1 MTDSDQTKAT
11 RRVLDFLSNVV
22 ADLFSHMKKI
32 VARCFSLFRR
42 GKAKRSVRE
51 YEVLVAEKL
60 AKHGLGPDRLRQ
72 RLQDLDERI
81 ESVKAAGASSKAIE
95 TERRGV
101 LVQIYQ
107 ATPAN
112 DEEHQEIVSARET
125 LANAEQTIATETEQ
139 ISDTSLLPQDAAH
152 FGRLGLGYGVI
163 ALVCYLVFWPDPTPA
178 QPIAGLDNAEFSQAL
193 GLVVSGWR
201 LTRPDGDQTDIPEV
215 TGTCFSI
222 SPDGFLVTNQHVVA
236 EYEKGLKAN
245 AFRDRL
251 LKEKDIIIEPKL
263 WVFFDGQEYEA
274 SLVHSDQ
281 TYDLAVVATPRK
293 EQPFFRLAKS
303 KEQPRGTDVYAL
315 GFPAIASKPMSDNEV
330 AAEIVRSKKSLLVGE
345 KLTPTQLEFS
355 MTKGIISRSIESDNV
370 NWLQHNADINS
381 GNSGGPLVTANGTV
395 VGVNTLAIKAT
406 KGHGVFYSFTI
417 PQVRSILEDHVDF
430 LEEESD

>member
-107 ATPAN
+107 GTSAN
-112 DEEHQEIVSARET
+112 DAEHEEVKSARET
-125 LANAEQTIATETEQ
+125 LANAEQTIETETEQ
-139 ISDTSLLPQDAAH
+139 IADTSLLPQDASH
-152 FGRLGLGYGVI
+152 SGRLGLGYGVI
-163 ALVCYLVFWPDPTPA
+163 ALLCYWLFWPNATPA
-178 QPIAGLDNAEFSQAL
+178 QPIAGLDDAEFSQAL

-201 LTRPDGDQTDIPEV
+201 LTRPDGEQTDIPEG

-222 SPDGFLVTNQHVVA
+222 SPDGFLLTNQHVVE

-245 AFRDRL
+245 ALRDRL
-251 LKEKDIIIEPKL
+251 LREKDIVIEPKL
-263 WVFFDGQEYEA
+263 WVFFDGEEYEA
-274 SLVHSDQ
+274 TLVHSDPD
-281 TYDLAVVATPRK
+281 YDLAVVQTSRSV
-293 EQPFFRLAKS
+293 QPFFKLARTKD
-303 KEQPRGTDVYAL
+303 QPRGTEVYAL
-315 GFPAIASKPMSDNEV
+315 GFPAIASRPLSDDEV
-330 AAEIVRSKKSLLVGE
+330 TAEIARSKQPLLVGE
-345 KLTPTQLEFS
+345 KLTPAELEFS
-355 MTKGIISRSIESDNV
+355 MTKGIVSRSIDRNRV
-370 NWLQHNADINS
+370 NWLQHNADING
-381 GNSGGPLVTANGTV
+381 GNSGGPLVTADGTV
-395 VGVNTLAIKAT
+395 VGVNTLAVSAT
-406 KGHGVFYSFTI
+406 AGHGVFYSFTI

-430 LEEESD
+430 LKEESD